1 METLS
6 TRKRKRPEK
15 KVRYYFSRHSF
26 SEKFDSQS
34 SANMDLN
41 INTKRAAL
49 KASTFVVSLVSRTGG
64 KTLFI
69 GSGAITECE
78 GVNGAYISTILTSAS
93 LLRSSPELNVVPDDI
108 KVNVYLSDGESFEGQ
123 VFACDFHYN
132 IAAIKIKS
140 DEALPM
146 AILRN
151 WDDSTSIDPTGKDKG
166 LGSEYFQLHPH
177 SNLFNLCPG
186 DNVVAVGR
194 YFRKPYDLMAAS
206 GKFRK
211 FCRPWLGMEMTNL
224 YAASAD
230 MLERTVRKFPNISKG
245 VLVKEVHSL
254 LQIVLA

>member
-15 KVRYYFSRHSF
+15 KVRYCVNRHSF
-26 SEKFDSQS
+26 GEKFDSQS
-34 SANMDLN
+34 FDNMDLN
-41 INTKRAAL
+41 IDTKRAAL
-49 KASTFVVSLVSRTGG
+49 KASTFVVSLVSRIGG
-64 KTLFI
+64 KMLFLC
-69 GSGAITECE
+69 SGAITECE
-78 GVNGAYISTILTSAS
+78 GVNDAYISTILTSAS
-93 LLRSSPELNVVPDDI
+93 LLRSSPEINVVPDDI
-108 KVNVYLSDGESFEGQ
+108 KVNVYLADGESFEGQ

-140 DEALPM
+140 EEALPT

-151 WDDSTSIDPTGKDKG
+151 LDDSTSIDPTGKDEG
-166 LGSEYFQLHPH
+166 LGSEYFQLRPH

-186 DNVVAVGR
+186 DDVVAIGR
-194 YFRKPYDLMAAS
+194 YFRKPYDLMVAP

-224 YAASAD
+224 YAASVG
-230 MLERTVRKFPNISKG
+230 MLERIIRKFPNISKG
-245 VLVKEVHSL
+245 VLVKEVCSL